1 MRPMRSRAPR
11 PSGLYDRT
19 PAVMLIATIALLA
32 GAIGVG
38 AWYGMADLATTAA
51 HGFVDVGAYR
61 AAVFG
66 GVRHLDAVS
75 SSAPAWFDYLYCL
88 GAVALALLIAAFDLW
103 ARRIGVVA
111 ERARR
116 AASAC
121 MRPIRRLHSGRVGD
135 YTAALVLGVG
145 VLSALMTLTLWAR

>member
-1 MRPMRSRAPR
+1 
-11 PSGLYDRT
+11 
-19 PAVMLIATIALLA
+19 MLIPTIVLLA

-103 ARRIGVVA
+103 ARRIGAVA
-111 ERARR
+111 QRVRR
-116 AASAC
+116 AASTC
-121 MRPIRRLHSGRVGD
+121 MRPIPRLDSGRVG
-135 YTAALVLGVG
+135 TTRRRSCLG
-145 VLSALMTLTLWAR
+145 SAC